1 MTSDFSYVGLEGR
14 VVTAIADGR
23 MGEVEIHTP
32 RGTEMLFA
40 RTAPGKSIA
49 RGAKVL
55 VLDYH
60 GNRHADVAEWDP
72 VRQMVPGIPQ
82 PNEPDAP
89 PVEAPISQ
97 EIHDLLD
104 LDRPHRPGQPD

>member
-1 MTSDFSYVGLEGR
+1 VTTDISYVGLEGR
-14 VVTAIADGR
+14 VVTAIPDGR
-23 MGEVEIHTP
+23 MGEVEIHTA

-49 RGAKVL
+49 RGARVL

-60 GNRHADVAEWDP
+60 GNRHADVVEWDP

-82 PNEPDAP
+82 PTEPDAP
-89 PVEAPISQ
+89 PVVAPVSQ
-97 EIHDLLD
+97 EIHDLLN
-104 LDRPHRPGQPD
+104 LDHPHSAGQSD

>member
-1 MTSDFSYVGLEGR
+1 VTTDISYVGLEGR

-23 MGEVEIHTP
+23 MGEVEIHTA

-40 RTAPGKSIA
+40 RTAPGKSIPI
-49 RGAKVL
+49 GAQVL

-60 GNRHADVAEWDP
+60 GNRHADVVEWDP
-72 VRQMVPGIPQ
+72 VRQLVPGIPQ
-82 PNEPDAP
+82 PTEPDAP
-89 PVEAPISQ
+89 PVEVPVSE

-104 LDRPHRPGQPD
+104 LDDPHTTGQPD